1 MNHELFDRLSAERT
15 HRLNQAAQKLLE
27 GDDLEGAAKQLAWV
41 DTAGK
46 VIGATAPKKGGVQGP
61 VIWAAIISLIL
72 LGLAWT
78 LHVPLVHVTADVSAE
93 TVGLKL
99 DSTWRPH
106 QRMNMKELFINQI
119 ASLDAPGLPQ
129 LAVASPENPASLEIS
144 GQIVVTA
151 LEIPA
156 NAVLEFSRSGDTGD
170 TLHIFIK
177 QTQLH
182 LTAQAGKADVTMR
195 LAYGDPVQRRI
206 SSEIPETINIIT
218 MPTGAAA
225 VELRLAG
232 LQDWRLRGMD
242 IKALKFQEEYPPD
255 SGQFE
260 SVIRS
265 GSVSIEE
272 VGKKQEI
279 LDGQFLNLSPKKSR
293 RAELIPAESSEQLRM
308 TFEGAASKVEFGAQD
323 FKTNLSP
330 TWFEYILMQKPI
342 SAFWGAML
350 FLIGLV
356 LKIRSALFS

>member
-1 MNHELFDRLSAERT
+1 MNQELFERLNAERT
-15 HRLNQAAQKLLE
+15 HRLDQAAQKLLD
-27 GDDLEGAAKQLAWV
+27 GDDLNEASKQLAWV

-46 VIGATAPKKGGVQGP
+46 VIGAAAQKKGGVQGP
-61 VIWAAIISLIL
+61 VIGAIIISLIL

-78 LHVPLVHVTADVSAE
+78 LHVPSVHVTADVNAE
-93 TVGLKL
+93 TVGIKL

-106 QRMNMKELFINQI
+106 QRMNMTQLFINQI

-129 LAVASPENPASLEIS
+129 LAVASPENPASLELA

-156 NAVLEFSRSGDTGD
+156 NAVLEFSRSGDA
-170 TLHIFIK
+170 LHVFVK

-182 LTAQAGKADVTMR
+182 LTVQAGKADVTMR
-195 LAYGDPVQRRI
+195 PAYGDPAQRRI
-206 SSEIPETINIIT
+206 SSEIPETIMITT

-225 VELRLAG
+225 VELRLSG
-232 LQDWRLRGMD
+232 LENWRLRGMD
-242 IKALKFQEEYPPD
+242 IKALKFVEEYPPD

-265 GSVSIEE
+265 GSVLIEE
-272 VGKKQEI
+272 VNKTQKL

-293 RAELIPAESSEQLRM
+293 RAELVPAEDPEQLRM
-308 TFEGAASKVEFGAQD
+308 TFEGLASKAHFGAQD
-323 FKTNLSP
+323 FTTNLSP
-330 TWFEYILMQKPI
+330 TWFEYILQQKPI
-342 SAFWGAML
+342 SAFWGAMI

-356 LKIRSALFS
+356 LKIRNILFA

>member
-1 MNHELFDRLSAERT
+1 MDQALFERLAAERT
-15 HRLNQAAQKLLE
+15 HRLNQAAQTLLE
-27 GDDLEGAAKQLAWV
+27 GNDLEGAAKQLAWV

-46 VIGATAPKKGGVQGP
+46 VIGAAAPKKGGVQGP
-61 VIWAAIISLIL
+61 VIWAAMISLIL

-93 TVGLKL
+93 TVGIKL

-106 QRMNMKELFINQI
+106 QRMNMTQLFINQI

-129 LAVASPENPASLEIS
+129 LMVASPENPASLELS

-156 NAVLEFSRSGDTGD
+156 NAVLEFSRSGDM
-170 TLHIFIK
+170 LQIFIK

-182 LTAQAGKADVTMR
+182 LTVQAGRADVMMR

-206 SSEIPETINIIT
+206 SSEIPETINITT

-225 VELRLAG
+225 VELRLSG
-232 LQDWRLRGMD
+232 LENWRLRGMD
-242 IKALKFQEEYPPD
+242 IKALKFIEEYPPD

-260 SVIRS
+260 SMIRS
-265 GSVSIEE
+265 GLVSIEE

-279 LDGQFLNLSPKKSR
+279 LDGQLLNLSPKKSR
-293 RAELIPAESSEQLRM
+293 RAELIPADSPEQLRM

-350 FLIGLV
+350 FLIGVV
-356 LKIRSALFS
+356 LKIRSVLFS